1 MDQFIAIAI
10 GLGLA
15 AACGFRVFVPLF
27 AASIAVHG
35 GNLPVAAGFDWLG
48 SQEAMVA
55 FGSATLLE
63 VGAYYVPWLDHALDV
78 IATPAAMLAGMVA
91 SAAVMVDVPPLL
103 KWTVALIGG
112 GGLAGLMQG
121 ATVAL
126 RAKSGLLTGGIAN
139 AAVSS
144 LELVGAAGTAILA
157 IVLPLVCLALVV
169 VLLFYSA
176 RMLRRMG
183 ARRRAASI

>member
-1 MDQFIAIAI
+1 MDQLIAIAI

-27 AASIAVHG
+27 AASVAAHSG
-35 GNLPVAAGFDWLG
+35 SLPVTAGFDWLG
-48 SQEAMVA
+48 SQAAMVA

-78 IATPAAMLAGMVA
+78 IATPAAMIAGMVA

-103 KWTVALIGG
+103 KWTVVLIGG
-112 GGLAGLMQG
+112 GGIAGLMQG

-126 RAKSGLLTGGIAN
+126 RAKSGIFTGGLAN
-139 AAVSS
+139 VAVSS

-157 IVLPLVCLALVV
+157 IVLPLLGLALVV

-176 RMLRRMG
+176 RMLRRLG
-183 ARRRAASI
+183 VRRRVAG